1 MAIRKFFRTFATN
14 STTLNMLAAES
25 NIKIF
30 TTRVRQLILTFKE
43 LKKENSELYAMVD
56 ERERQITELKKQL
69 NEAEQ
74 KYNAL
79 MTAKMLS
86 IADADIETTRKRV
99 NKLIRTVNQCITI
112 LSEKQ

>member
-1 MAIRKFFRTFATN
+1 
-14 STTLNMLAAES
+14 MLTAES
-25 NIKIF
+25 HIKTF
-30 TTRVRQLILTFKE
+30 TTRVRQLILAFKE
-43 LKKENSELYAMVD
+43 LKQENSELYGMID
-56 ERERQITELKKQL
+56 ERDQQITELKKQL

-74 KYNAL
+74 KYKAL

-86 IADADIETTRKRV
+86 IADEDIEITRKRV